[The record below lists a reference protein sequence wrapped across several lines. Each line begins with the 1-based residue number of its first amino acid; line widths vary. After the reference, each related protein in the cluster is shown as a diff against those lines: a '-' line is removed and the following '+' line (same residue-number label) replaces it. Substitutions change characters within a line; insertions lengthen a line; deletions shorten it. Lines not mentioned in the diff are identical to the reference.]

1 MCFLCCCFMS
11 DLVPLSWR
19 LGDLVGLVIN
29 IRGWLDFRLI
39 FGSFSFGSSLAS
51 ALFHPCFPQNTR
63 ASFRDVGAMY
73 LLRNK
78 DKSLC
83 PDAPEFRR
91 SIASAALEGV
101 ARNAPVGTRSP
112 KTEVD

>member
-29 IRGWLDFRLI
+29 IRGVAGFSAHFRLI
-39 FGSFSFGSSLAS
+39 FGSSLAS
-51 ALFHPCFPQNTR
+51 ALFHPYFPQNTR

-78 DKSLC
+78 DRSLC

-91 SIASAALEGV
+91 SIASA
-101 ARNAPVGTRSP
+101 
-112 KTEVD
+112 

>member
-1 MCFLCCCFMS
+1 MCFLCCCFIS

-19 LGDLVGLVIN
+19 LGDLVGLVVD
-29 IRGWLDFRLI
+29 IRGVAGFSARLWRQPCR
-39 FGSFSFGSSLAS
+39 
-51 ALFHPCFPQNTR
+51 HPCFPQNTR

-78 DKSLC
+78 DKSRC
-83 PDAPEFRR
+83 PDAPEFQR
-91 SIASAALEGV
+91 SIASAAREGV
-101 ARNAPVGTRSP
+101 ARNGPVGTRSP

>member
-1 MCFLCCCFMS
+1 MCFLCCCYIS

-19 LGDLVGLVIN
+19 LGDLVGLEVD
-29 IRGWLDFRLI
+29 IRGVEGF
-39 FGSFSFGSSLAS
+39 FGSSLSS
-51 ALFHPCFPQNTR
+51 ALFQPCFPQNMR
-63 ASFRDVGAMY
+63 ASFRDVGVMY

-78 DKSLC
+78 DKSRC

-91 SIASAALEGV
+91 SIVSAASEGA
-101 ARNAPVGTRSP
+101 ARNGPVGTRSP